1 MVLFEDLEDTQ
12 VSEAARETSAKG
24 QADACSPGNGDCAFI
39 PGLAHRLR
47 VPRHARRI
55 AGGASLSYGSHV
67 PKERYF
73 RTAMKTLPA
82 FAPRA

>member
-1 MVLFEDLEDTQ
+1 
-12 VSEAARETSAKG
+12 
-24 QADACSPGNGDCAFI
+24 
-39 PGLAHRLR
+39 

>member
-24 QADACSPGNGDCAFI
+24 QADACSPGHGDGGFV
-39 PGLAHRLR
+39 PSLAHRLP
-47 VPRHARRI
+47 VPRHAHRI
-55 AGGASLSYGSHV
+55 AGGLSLSYGSHV